1 MWEGEGVKGE
11 RASVCIP
18 QFVLMVTTSAVP
30 VPSLT
35 TRRRRQRPI
44 KAACTWEQEGARSLH
59 RGYGRTD
66 GPNSLR
72 VRESERGESA
82 ISISLAAAPRAL
94 QSLNGGGT
102 TSASARAARV
112 VSHSCGWTCG
122 DHWLCRGVSSN
133 KDSHVRK
140 CVLFFPLRACHAS
153 AAVCQKTMG
162 EP

>member
-1 MWEGEGVKGE
+1 MWEGGGAKGE

-82 ISISLAAAPRAL
+82 ISISLAAA
-94 QSLNGGGT
+94 
-102 TSASARAARV
+102 RAAKLERRGDDVRV
-112 VSHSCGWTCG
+112 CA
-122 DHWLCRGVSSN
+122 RGACSE
-133 KDSHVRK
+133 
-140 CVLFFPLRACHAS
+140 PLMWMDLRGPLAVPWGFVEQRLAC
-153 AAVCQKTMG
+153 
-162 EP
+162 